1 MHLPGGKMR
10 LRKKRGTN
18 STKVQKGILCC
29 CCLVVK
35 SCLTLR
41 EPTHCST
48 PGFFVLHHLQE
59 FAQIHGHWVDD
70 AIQPS
75 HPLSPPS
82 LLPSIFPSIR
92 IFSNES
98 ALHIRWPKYWSF
110 SLSISPSK
118 EYSRLTPFTID
129 WFELFTMTCLPWEA
143 LHSMAHINS
152 IIELCKTF
160 CHHKAKIYEGVD
172 VLATGKFMKE
182 VLFIGAQLPLY
193 TSGCTNE
200 GMACPTCFT

>member
-1 MHLPGGKMR
+1 M
-10 LRKKRGTN
+10 
-18 STKVQKGILCC
+18 
-29 CCLVVK
+29 
-35 SCLTLR
+35 
-41 EPTHCST
+41 
-48 PGFFVLHHLQE
+48 
-59 FAQIHGHWVDD
+59 
-70 AIQPS
+70 
-75 HPLSPPS
+75 
-82 LLPSIFPSIR
+82 
-92 IFSNES
+92 
-98 ALHIRWPKYWSF
+98 
-110 SLSISPSK
+110 
-118 EYSRLTPFTID
+118 ID